1 MKINLKKL
9 CVLGSLLVEFSGVYA
24 QSFTWISSTDNDVW
38 KETKT
43 KLQASSPN
51 TPLLSVNGTENIQV
65 FKKWGTCFNELGW
78 DALNMLPLEEQDVIL
93 NNLFSPD
100 GDLRLSMGR
109 IPMDANEYARDWY
122 SCDEVPGDFQLKYF
136 NINRDKTTLIP
147 YIKRVQ
153 QVNSN
158 ITFWASPWSPPS
170 WMKVNHY
177 YSVRSNAE
185 VNQLPAKHEIAL
197 YEGTDNVNKKFY
209 PKQVAVNDY
218 FI

>member
-93 NNLFSPD
+93 INLFSPD
-100 GDLRLSMGR
+100 GDLR
-109 IPMDANEYARDWY
+109 
-122 SCDEVPGDFQLKYF
+122 
-136 NINRDKTTLIP
+136 
-147 YIKRVQ
+147 
-153 QVNSN
+153 
-158 ITFWASPWSPPS
+158 
-170 WMKVNHY
+170 
-177 YSVRSNAE
+177 
-185 VNQLPAKHEIAL
+185 
-197 YEGTDNVNKKFY
+197 FY
-209 PKQVAVNDY
+209 M
-218 FI
+218 